1 MTAPATPPEAPTPR
15 RLPLAALPLALVAAL
30 VVLFWFGLFSGD
42 KSKIPSALIGKP
54 APALALPALDGLG
67 LPGFDTAALKGE
79 VTVVNVFASWCPPCR
94 EEHPQLL
101 MLAKDKRIRLVG
113 LNYKDTPANARA
125 FLARYGNPFAAVGVD
140 PAGRAAID
148 WGVYGAPET
157 FVIGRDGTIRTKFVG
172 PILPETLR
180 TVLLPEIDK
189 ALAK

>member
-1 MTAPATPPEAPTPR
+1 M
-15 RLPLAALPLALVAAL
+15 
-30 VVLFWFGLFSGD
+30 
-42 KSKIPSALIGKP
+42 
-54 APALALPALDGLG
+54 
-67 LPGFDTAALKGE
+67 
-79 VTVVNVFASWCPPCR
+79 TVVNVFASWCPPCR

-125 FLARYGNPFAAVGVD
+125 FLARYGNPYEAVGVD